1 MASFLYNLGTIAIY
15 VFILSSMFLTGLMV
29 TVGDLVAPLH
39 NRRLL
44 GLSLFAN
51 FLLVPLIAVTLIL
64 LIPMNPELA
73 AGLLLVS
80 IAAGAPSTAKVAQFT
95 GGNVARAVSLTI
107 ILTIITVILTPFLV
121 PFILEGAQANPLSV
135 MANLVVMILIPLVLG
150 IIIKSRSEPLAAR
163 IRPVMD
169 WASNIS
175 IAVIFMTFG
184 VIFLSRLREIVNS
197 SSGSIAVFVAIVFT
211 LAALGLTYL
220 VGGFEKDARQDLAF
234 GAGFRNSTAA
244 LVVVFAELHRH
255 GKRCPPHGAHGHHL
269 CHHHRLHSRRHH
281 LQEADGC
288 REEGEGIGC
297 LNIPGRVSD
306 TSVVTGHQGAEQWVP
321 GRHNKHRFFNTKTV
335 QYRFFGICRN
345 SHEHI
350 RSHPNHENRLN
361 TKNSLLRASPRHGG
375 QGGF

>member
-15 VFILSSMFLTGLMV
+15 VFILASMFLTGLMV

-44 GLSLFAN
+44 FLSLFAN
-51 FLLVPLIAVTLIL
+51 FLLVPLIAVALII

-150 IIIKSRSEPLAAR
+150 IIIKNRSEPLAAR
-163 IRPVMD
+163 IRPIMD

-175 IAVIFMTFG
+175 IAVIFLTFG
-184 VIFLSRLREIVNS
+184 VIFLSRLREIVSS
-197 SSGSIAVFVAIVFT
+197 SSGAIAVFVAIVFT
-211 LAALGLTYL
+211 LAALGITYL
-220 VGGFEKDARQDLAF
+220 IGGFEPDARQDLAF

-244 LVVVFAELHRH
+244 LVVVFASFTDMANDVLLMVLMVTIFAIIIVSILV
-255 GKRCPPHGAHGHHL
+255 GIIFKKRLDAEKNAKGSGA
-269 CHHHRLHSRRHH
+269 
-281 LQEADGC
+281 
-288 REEGEGIGC
+288 
-297 LNIPGRVSD
+297 
-306 TSVVTGHQGAEQWVP
+306 
-321 GRHNKHRFFNTKTV
+321 
-335 QYRFFGICRN
+335 
-345 SHEHI
+345 
-350 RSHPNHENRLN
+350 
-361 TKNSLLRASPRHGG
+361 
-375 QGGF
+375 

>member
-1 MASFLYNLGTIAIY
+1 MAFLYDLGTIAIY

-29 TVGDLVAPLH
+29 TIGDLVAPLH
-39 NRRLL
+39 NKRLL

-51 FLLVPLIAVTLIL
+51 FLLVPLIAVTLII

-95 GGNVARAVSLTI
+95 GGNVARAVSLSI

-163 IRPVMD
+163 IRPVVD

-175 IAVIFMTFG
+175 IAVIFLTFG
-184 VIFLSRLREIVNS
+184 IIFLSRLRDIVS
-197 SSGSIAVFVAIVFT
+197 TSSGALAVFVAIVFT
-211 LAALGLTYL
+211 LAALGITYL
-220 VGGFEKDARQDLAF
+220 IGHFEPAARQDLAF

-244 LVVVFAELHRH
+244 LVVVFAAFTNMQNDVLLMVLMVTIFAIIIVSIIV
-255 GKRCPPHGAHGHHL
+255 GIIFKKRLDAEKKAKGSGA
-269 CHHHRLHSRRHH
+269 
-281 LQEADGC
+281 
-288 REEGEGIGC
+288 
-297 LNIPGRVSD
+297 
-306 TSVVTGHQGAEQWVP
+306 
-321 GRHNKHRFFNTKTV
+321 
-335 QYRFFGICRN
+335 
-345 SHEHI
+345 
-350 RSHPNHENRLN
+350 
-361 TKNSLLRASPRHGG
+361 
-375 QGGF
+375 